1 MALLLYIHGFLSSSR
16 SEKALDTSAWL
27 EQQDLPVAFACP
39 TLSNNPRRARA
50 QLVELIESRDG
61 EAVGLVG
68 SSLGG
73 FYATWLSQADGL
85 HAVLVNPAVRPQDHL
100 DAYLGPNHNPYT
112 GENFEVDEDFLQ
124 ALAEIEID
132 PLPAPEKLMVM
143 VQTGDETLDY
153 RQALDKYAAS
163 RQIVENGGDH
173 RFQNYA
179 RHLPTIMEFLRLP

>member
-1 MALLLYIHGFLSSSR
+1 MAILLYIHGFLSSSR

-27 EQQDLPVAFACP
+27 ERQGVPIEFDCP
-39 TLSNNPRRARA
+39 SLSNNPRRARD
-50 QLVELIESRDG
+50 QLEAAVEARKRDAIGLI
-61 EAVGLVG
+61 G

-73 FYATWLSQADGL
+73 FYATWLSQTYGL
-85 HAVLVNPAVRPQDHL
+85 PAVLVNPAVRPHSHL

-124 ALAEIEID
+124 ALEEMEID
-132 PLPAPEKLMVM
+132 PLPAPERLMVM
-143 VQTGDETLDY
+143 LQTGDETLDY

-173 RFQNYA
+173 RFQNYD
-179 RHLPTIMEFLRLP
+179 RHLPAILEFLQLP

>member
-16 SEKALDTSAWL
+16 SKKALDTSSWL

-39 TLSNNPRRARA
+39 TLSNNPRRARE
-50 QLVELIESRDG
+50 QLVELIEARDG

-73 FYATWLSQADGL
+73 FYATWLSQSYGL